1 MFWNNVKIALR
12 NLRKNKV
19 FAAINILG
27 LALGM
32 TIYVLAGLI
41 AKYEDTHD
49 AFFANS
55 NRTYTLGINA
65 APGLNVGIDKL
76 NTVQSALGPIVEA
89 ELADIDAVA
98 RTIRAEYLVSQDDK
112 SFYEVVNFADPTLLE
127 VFDFNFIAGDAKAL
141 DIPDQRSG
149 HGIAS
154 HQVFRHDRCAR

>member
-41 AKYEDTHD
+41 AKYEATHD

-55 NRTYTLGINA
+55 NRTYTIGVNA
-65 APGLNVGIDKL
+65 APGLNVSIDKM
-76 NTVQSALGPIVEA
+76 NVVQSALGPH
-89 ELADIDAVA
+89 
-98 RTIRAEYLVSQDDK
+98 RGK
-112 SFYEVVNFADPTLLE
+112 
-127 VFDFNFIAGDAKAL
+127 
-141 DIPDQRSG
+141 
-149 HGIAS
+149 
-154 HQVFRHDRCAR
+154 